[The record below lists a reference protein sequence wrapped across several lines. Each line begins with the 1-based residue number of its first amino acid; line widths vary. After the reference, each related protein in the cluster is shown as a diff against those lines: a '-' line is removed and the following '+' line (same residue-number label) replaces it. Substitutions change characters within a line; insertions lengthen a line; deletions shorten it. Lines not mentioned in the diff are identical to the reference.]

1 MMQGYVNQA
10 YEAVISVEINSADTD
25 PLLSNF
31 TQIAQRQMLTFWV
44 GLASMTKLSYSTFTS
59 YFNDEQESQYHF
71 GRLNTELCR
80 SIGR

>member
-1 MMQGYVNQA
+1 MNQA

-25 PLLSNF
+25 PLLSMKMLKPLTTIVRRWSDYF
-31 TQIAQRQMLTFWV
+31 TQIAQRQMLRFWV

-71 GRLNTELCR
+71 GR
-80 SIGR
+80 